1 MYFHLYC
8 KLRCF
13 WRSLHH
19 SGINFTL
26 LPAVTALT
34 NFTSEI
40 KLNHNIPSHFPFN
53 TATFPVWFYFHWM
66 QRRDLLA
73 DDPTVKLE
81 IKGDKVPQF
90 GYSVELFH
98 LCIICIFLPSSST
111 LICLIFVHSFHH
123 LLLTSSS
130 YSITI
135 AFRLLVL
142 MSIPS
147 ILFQVAPTYSKLA
160 LPIGYYF
167 VFHLCFVIMFLFTFL
182 WCLGLGFVEIFCP
195 HFEWILYEKIGILF
209 IVYCPS
215 II

>member
-1 MYFHLYC
+1 
-8 KLRCF
+8 
-13 WRSLHH
+13 
-19 SGINFTL
+19 
-26 LPAVTALT
+26 
-34 NFTSEI
+34 
-40 KLNHNIPSHFPFN
+40 
-53 TATFPVWFYFHWM
+53 M

-81 IKGDKVPQF
+81 IKGDKVPPF

-123 LLLTSSS
+123 LLLTSLS
-130 YSITI
+130 YSITVT
-135 AFRLLVL
+135 FRLLVL

-160 LPIGYYF
+160 LPIGHYF
-167 VFHLCFVIMFLFTFL
+167 IVRLCFVIMFLFTFL
-182 WCLGLGFVEIFCP
+182 WCLGFRLCGDFFVSTFRVNIVWKNWDSVHCFCR
-195 HFEWILYEKIGILF
+195 
-209 IVYCPS
+209 S